1 MKRMFDQYIK
11 KAKNDFLSIKNNL
24 ASDEIPA
31 DTCCFH
37 AQQAAEKYLKAYLD
51 YNNLEIPKIHDLVK
65 LMKLCMNIN
74 PDFVALEPKLKLLSE
89 YSVTPRY
96 PDEKDDITVEDAKI
110 AYQTSLA
117 VKEFIEKNFFH

>member
-1 MKRMFDQYIK
+1 
-11 KAKNDFLSIKNNL
+11 
-24 ASDEIPA
+24 
-31 DTCCFH
+31 
-37 AQQAAEKYLKAYLD
+37 
-51 YNNLEIPKIHDLVK
+51 
-65 LMKLCMNIN
+65 MNIN
-74 PDFVALEPKLKLLSE
+74 PDFVALGPKLKLLSE